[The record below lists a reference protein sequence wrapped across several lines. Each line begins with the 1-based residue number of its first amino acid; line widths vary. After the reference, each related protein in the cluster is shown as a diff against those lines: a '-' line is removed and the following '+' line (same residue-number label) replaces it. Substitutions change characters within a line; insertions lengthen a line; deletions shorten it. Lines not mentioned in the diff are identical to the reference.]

1 MQTNWVEAFKTYCLC
16 LCNHSFSS
24 KIKIWIQRE
33 RSLDTPL
40 LLTKPLKDVNQKRM
54 FTKTNNSDILFLLP
68 ATQAGNCLEHR
79 EYVWVW
85 VTKANETYKH
95 EETSQKVN
103 AYIGQLGPN
112 LAQLNLLKR
121 NSGDQ
126 IVVVWGDSFPI
137 FSYSYMDVRHH
148 LILLHWKLM
157 SQKTF
162 VFSFI
167 PNKC

>member
-1 MQTNWVEAFKTYCLC
+1 MQ
-16 LCNHSFSS
+16 HSFGD
-24 KIKIWIQRE
+24 KIKKWIQRE

-162 VFSFI
+162 VFLFI
-167 PNKC
+167 PNKIKMLKIW

>member
-1 MQTNWVEAFKTYCLC
+1 MW
-16 LCNHSFSS
+16 
-24 KIKIWIQRE
+24 
-33 RSLDTPL
+33 
-40 LLTKPLKDVNQKRM
+40 TKKEM
-54 FTKTNNSDILFLLP
+54 FTKTNIIFFFLLDLLIKTNNSDILFLLP

-126 IVVVWGDSFPI
+126 IVVVWGGFV
-137 FSYSYMDVRHH
+137 FYF
-148 LILLHWKLM
+148 LLHVHGRQTSFNFVTL
-157 SQKTF
+157 KTY
-162 VFSFI
+162 VPKNICIFI
-167 PNKC
+167 YSK

>member
-1 MQTNWVEAFKTYCLC
+1 MW
-16 LCNHSFSS
+16 
-24 KIKIWIQRE
+24 
-33 RSLDTPL
+33 
-40 LLTKPLKDVNQKRM
+40 TKKEM
-54 FTKTNNSDILFLLP
+54 FTKKNIFFFLLDLLIKTNNSDILFLLP

-126 IVVVWGDSFPI
+126 RVKVWGDSFFI
-137 FSYSYMDVRHH
+137 FSYTYMDVRHH

-162 VFSFI
+162 LFLFNI
-167 PNKC
+167 PNKIKMLKIW